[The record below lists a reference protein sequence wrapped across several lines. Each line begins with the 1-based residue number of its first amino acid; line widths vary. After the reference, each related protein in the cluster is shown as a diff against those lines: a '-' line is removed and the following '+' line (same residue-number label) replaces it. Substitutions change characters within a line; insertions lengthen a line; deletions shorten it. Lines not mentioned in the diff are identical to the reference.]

1 MWLMHSLLNNKI
13 KNKIKKRN
21 KKKLIRMK
29 KPKKLVF
36 KF

>member
-1 MWLMHSLLNNKI
+1 MWLMLSLLNNKI

-29 KPKKLVF
+29 KPKKLAF

>member
-1 MWLMHSLLNNKI
+1 MQLMLSLLNNKI

-21 KKKLIRMK
+21 KNKIIRMK
-29 KPKKLVF
+29 KPKKLAF